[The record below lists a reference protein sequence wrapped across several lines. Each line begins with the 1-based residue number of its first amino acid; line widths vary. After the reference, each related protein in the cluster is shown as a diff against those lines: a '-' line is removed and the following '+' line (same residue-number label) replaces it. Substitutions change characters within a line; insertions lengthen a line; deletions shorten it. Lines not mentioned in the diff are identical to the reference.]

1 MTLQE
6 FLGYL
11 GAHPGAVAGYF
22 ASLPLLAWVIGAID
36 RDRGHAAPWNYLY
49 SGIIYL
55 SSVPGIFVLALNVY
69 LFLFER
75 RSVMDMDL
83 IAQVLP
89 ILSMILCLAIIRRN
103 VDLAYVPGFEK
114 LSGLLLILTAV
125 IALMWLADRTQ
136 IIAFIRMRFEA
147 VVLVFL
153 AIFLLMRWGVRR
165 VLGPSM
171 RSSEQ

>member
-22 ASLPLLAWVIGAID
+22 ASLPLFAWIIGAID
-36 RDRGHAAPWNYLY
+36 RDRGHAAPWSYFY

-55 SSVPGIFVLALNVY
+55 SSVPGIFALALNVY

-153 AIFLLMRWGVRR
+153 AIFLLMRWGIRR
-165 VLGPSM
+165 VLGPSV